1 MKLCNQKWC
10 DVVESTKSNELFIA
24 SHVFRKF
31 VIEGSGWFVVMGN
44 ERLFDSVLL
53 FLKTPNIKVIH
64 FRSKIYSFSKKAILH
79 RPQSHFEAK
88 SLYLHNLNDVDVG
101 LVSVSS
107 GW

>member
-10 DVVESTKSNELFIA
+10 DVVESTKSYELFIV

-31 VIEGSGWFVVMGN
+31 VIEGSGWLVIMGN

-53 FLKTPNIKVIH
+53 FLKS
-64 FRSKIYSFSKKAILH
+64 SKIYSFSKKAILH